1 MKHQATHPA
10 DILLIEDNATDV
22 LLTREALEDAKFL
35 TSLHVVDDGE
45 KALRFLRREGEY
57 AKAPRPDLILL
68 DLNLPRKDGRETL
81 KEIKEDPDLRSIP
94 VVILTVSRHD
104 EDVARSY
111 GLHANC
117 YIKKPVNFEEFT
129 RVIQAIEH
137 FWFAV
142 VTLPEPPA

>member
-1 MKHQATHPA
+1 MRHPSIHPT

-22 LLTREALEDAKFL
+22 LLTREALEDARIL
-35 TSLHVVDDGE
+35 TNLHVVDDGE

-57 AKAPRPDLILL
+57 ASAPRPDLILL

-81 KEIKEDPDLRSIP
+81 KEIKDDPEPRSIP
-94 VVILTVSRHD
+94 VVVLTVSRHD
-104 EDVARSY
+104 EDVAGAY